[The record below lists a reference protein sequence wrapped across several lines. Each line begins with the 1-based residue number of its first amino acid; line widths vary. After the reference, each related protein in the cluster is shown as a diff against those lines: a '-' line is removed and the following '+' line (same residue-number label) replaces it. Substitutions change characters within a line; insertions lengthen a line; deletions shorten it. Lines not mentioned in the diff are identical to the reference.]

1 MTDNSLYIEEEECL
15 SEDFSESVESGGESL
30 EEYPLIS
37 LPTAGRCMNTSVL

>member
-15 SEDFSESVESGGESL
+15 SEDFSESVESGENLLKS
-30 EEYPLIS
+30 PLIS